1 MSRDTGRVIHREGF
15 EGSRVSSRTKTA
27 QIADALRREV
37 EAMEPGE
44 RLPSEDALCKRHG
57 ASRGTVRAALET
69 LVRDGVL
76 SVRSGQG
83 YTVRRYDLLEW
94 RVDTF
99 EHRQKRRDTPEA
111 GADAWAADVLARGLT
126 PRQDVAL
133 SIIPPPAK
141 VAARLSTPP
150 GELVVVRRRLRW
162 VDDEPVM
169 TADSYYPRD
178 VAEGTAIMEAGDVT
192 IPGGLM
198 RAAGHPQKWFRDEEI
213 PRMPKPEEVALL
225 AIPVGTA
232 VLEMVRTGY
241 NHDGRAVRVH
251 ITITRGDRILTVREV
266 DAE

>member
-1 MSRDTGRVIHREGF
+1 L
-15 EGSRVSSRTKTA
+15 SRTKTA
-27 QIADALRREV
+27 QIADALRREISD
-37 EAMEPGE
+37 MEPGE
-44 RLPSEDALCKRHG
+44 RLPTEEALCKKYG
-57 ASRGTVRAALET
+57 ASRGTVRDALEI
-69 LVRDGVL
+69 LVRGGVL
-76 SVRSGQG
+76 TVRSGQG

-111 GADAWAADVLARGLT
+111 GADAWAADVIARGLT
-126 PRQDVAL
+126 PRQDVDL
-133 SIIPPPAK
+133 SIVAPPPK
-141 VAARLSTPP
+141 VAARLLTPA

-198 RAAGHPQKWFRDEEI
+198 RAAGQPQKWFRDEEI
-213 PRMPKPEEVALL
+213 PRPPTPAEATQLQ
-225 AIPVGTA
+225 IPVGTA

-241 NHDGRAVRVH
+241 NREDRPVRVH
-251 ITITRGDRILTVREV
+251 ITITRGDRILTVREIE
-266 DAE
+266 AE